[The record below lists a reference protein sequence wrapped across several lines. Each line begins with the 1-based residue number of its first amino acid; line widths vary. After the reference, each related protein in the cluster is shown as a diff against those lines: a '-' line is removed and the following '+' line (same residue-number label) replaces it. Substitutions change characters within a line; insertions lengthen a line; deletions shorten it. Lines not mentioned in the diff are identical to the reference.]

1 MQNIEWKPIKDYEE
15 LYMVSNTGLVKRI
28 RFINGKYNFKKERLL
43 KLIINKDGYM
53 FVRLCKNGKTK
64 NMRIH
69 KLVANAFLG
78 ESNLQVDHIDGNKQN
93 NNLNNLE
100 YVTPK
105 ENTQRAW
112 KKGIA
117 KNTEYQRQ
125 IAKKVMVER
134 WKNNSHRKVRGTK
147 RSTEEKR
154 EYQRRYYREHRQQFK
169 SVEYKVGE

>member
-28 RFINGKYNFKKERLL
+28 RFINGKHNFERERLL
-43 KLIINKDGYM
+43 KPTINKDGYM
-53 FVRLCKNGKTK
+53 FVRLCKNGKSK

-78 ESNLQVDHIDGNKQN
+78 ENDLQVDHIDGNKLN
-93 NNLNNLE
+93 NRLDNLE

-117 KNTEYQRQ
+117 KY
-125 IAKKVMVER
+125 
-134 WKNNSHRKVRGTK
+134 
-147 RSTEEKR
+147 TEERKNKLKAIAVEKWKKGIFR
-154 EYQRRYYREHRQQFK
+154 TWRNKQQFK
-169 SVEYKVGE
+169 SIEYEVK